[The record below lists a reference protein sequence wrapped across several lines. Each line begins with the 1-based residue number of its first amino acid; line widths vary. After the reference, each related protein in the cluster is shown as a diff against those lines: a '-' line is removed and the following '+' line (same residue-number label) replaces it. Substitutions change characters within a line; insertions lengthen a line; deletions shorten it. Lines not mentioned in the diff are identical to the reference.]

1 MTTIERSAPAGAL
14 PALARGPVLA
24 VAAAVGVAL
33 TAVSGRY
40 GYFGDELYFLAAGQH
55 LAWGYADQPPLLPL
69 LALLMDAIA
78 PGSVAVLRIP
88 ATLAIVAAVVLAA
101 LLARELGG
109 GRRAQVLTAGTV
121 AVSPGFLAT
130 GHLLA
135 TSTFDPV
142 LWIALTW
149 LLVRWVRTRDDRLLL
164 ASGIVTAVALQVKFL
179 VVGFWAVALVAVL
192 VCGPRELLRRPALWA
207 GGAVAALATVPTLLW
222 QARNGWPQLAMG
234 RIIAGE
240 SVYAGGMVGFLPLGF
255 VGAGLL
261 VGSVLGVV
269 GIVALLRTPRHRFLA
284 VTALGVAVLF
294 MLVGGRPYYLAGVLP
309 VLWAA
314 GAVRAA
320 QPGVSAWWRWVPTW
334 PAYALTAA
342 ALLLLNVLPI
352 APVSAHAD
360 QPLQIGNF
368 QRDEIGWAQMV
379 PDVQAAFRALPPDVA
394 RDAVVVT
401 GDYWSLSAVR
411 HFAPELP
418 SFGFHRG
425 AAWFG
430 TPPEGSGA
438 VVFVGDPAALA
449 PAFGRVTQVGV
460 LDNDQRVANLAQG
473 TPIFLL
479 EGRRV
484 PWAQLWES
492 VRHL

>member
-1 MTTIERSAPAGAL
+1 MATIERPAPAGAL

-24 VAAAVGVAL
+24 VAGAVGVLL

-40 GYFGDELYFLAAGQH
+40 GYFGDELYFIAAGRH

-69 LALLMDAIA
+69 VALLMDTIA

-109 GRRAQVLTAGTV
+109 GRRAQVLAAGAV

-149 LLVRWVRTRDDRLLL
+149 LLLRWVRTRDDRLLL
-164 ASGIVTAVALQVKFL
+164 AAGVVTAVALQVKFL
-179 VVGFWAVALVAVL
+179 VVGFWAVAVVAVL

-207 GGAVAALATVPTLLW
+207 GGAIAALATTPTLLW
-222 QARNGWPQLAMG
+222 QAQNGWPQLAMG
-234 RIIAGE
+234 RVIAGE
-240 SVYAGGMVGFLPLGF
+240 SVYAGGVLWFLPLGF
-255 VGAGLL
+255 VGAGVL

-269 GIVALLRTPRHRFLA
+269 GIARLLATPEHRFLA
-284 VTALGVAVLF
+284 LSALGVAVLF
-294 MLVGGRPYYLAGVLP
+294 MLVGGRPYYVAGVLP
-309 VLWAA
+309 LLWAA
-314 GAVRAA
+314 GAVRAE
-320 QPGVSAWWRWVPTW
+320 QPGASVWWRWVPTW
-334 PAYALTAA
+334 PNYAITAA
-342 ALLLLNVLPI
+342 ALLALNVLPI

-368 QRDEIGWAQMV
+368 QRDEIGWPEMV
-379 PDVQAAFRALPPDVA
+379 PDVQDAFRALPPALA

-401 GDYWSLSAVR
+401 GDYWSLSALQ

-418 SFGFHRG
+418 SYGFHRG

-430 TPPEGSGA
+430 TPPEDSGA
-438 VVFVGDPAALA
+438 VVLVGDPTALA
-449 PAFGRVTQVGV
+449 PAFARVTQVGV

-479 EGRRV
+479 EGRQV
-484 PWAQLWES
+484 PWSQLWES